1 MCAKPKL
8 RMVDRLEVVRD
19 PLAASLA
26 IAARLYGEAVSPTA
40 LAAGLPLED
49 GRMTPALVVRA
60 AERAGLQARIVKTPL
75 AQLGSEYLPALL
87 LTSDRDACVMLERNG
102 DEAKIV
108 LPELP
113 DTSRDVP
120 LAQLEASY
128 SGHAIVLSR
137 LQRFSA
143 GTESE
148 RIADKHHWFWGTLR
162 GEVRTYSEVAIA
174 TVLINL
180 FALAS
185 PLFFMNVYDRVVP
198 NQAMET
204 LWVLSIGMAIVLA
217 FDLVLKILRGYFI
230 DVVGRRADLAL
241 SSTLFARVMDLKLD
255 QPRQPVGTL
264 ANNLREFESLR
275 DFFTSATLASIID
288 LPFVLLFLGTILWIG
303 GFWMVLPL
311 IVAIPLVI
319 GVGLALQPALRD
331 HIRRSFAATEAKYS
345 TIIETLAAIEH
356 VKHLNAASQLQRKW
370 ESLVDY
376 VARESLTARL
386 ISAFA
391 LHFTGW
397 VQAATGISVLIIGA
411 YQAAEGRLTLGAL
424 IACTIIAS
432 RAVAPLTQLAGLLT
446 RYHTAATAL
455 NALNKIMEAPVE
467 REPGRTFVSR
477 PKLDGRIDFRAVTFR
492 YPGQQVDALRE
503 ASFSIPAGSRVGII
517 GRMGSGKSTLAK
529 LLIGLHHPQAG
540 NVLVDGIDTRQIDP
554 SDLRRNIGY
563 MPQDVVLFAGTVRQ
577 NLTMGA
583 PQTDDEAMLRAVQ
596 LVGLDEH
603 LNKHPQGFDM
613 PVGERGAGLS
623 GGQKQAV
630 ALARAL
636 LTDPPVL
643 LLDEPTAAMDT
654 GSEEHFKSRLARVLE
669 GRTLIVVTHRE
680 SMLTLVDQLVVMDG
694 GRVVA
699 AGPKSDVLLAL
710 SQGRVR
716 KAV

>member
-1 MCAKPKL
+1 MSH
-8 RMVDRLEVVRD
+8 RMVDSVESIAD

-26 IAARLYGEAVSPTA
+26 IAARLYGDAVSPTA
-40 LAAGLPLED
+40 LTAGLPLED
-49 GRMTPALVVRA
+49 GVLTPALAVRA
-60 AERAGLQARIVKTPL
+60 AERAGLQARIVKATL
-75 AQLGSEYLPALL
+75 AQIAQEQLPALL
-87 LTSDRDACVMLERNG
+87 LTDPRGACVLLELRG
-102 DEAKIV
+102 DSAKVV

-113 DTSRDVP
+113 DAPREVA

-128 SGHAIVLSR
+128 SGHAILLSR

-143 GTESE
+143 GTDSE
-148 RIADKHHWFWGTLR
+148 RIADTHHWFWGTLR
-162 GEVRTYSEVAIA
+162 GEVRTYGEVAIA
-174 TVLINL
+174 TVVINL

-204 LWVLSIGMAIVLA
+204 LWVLAIGMAIVLA

-303 GFWMVLPL
+303 GFWMMFPL
-311 IVAIPLVI
+311 LVAIPIVI
-319 GVGLALQPALRD
+319 GVGLLLQPALRD

-345 TIIETLAAIEH
+345 TVIETLGAIEH

-397 VQAATGISVLIIGA
+397 VQAGTGIAVLVIGA
-411 YQAAEGRLTLGAL
+411 YQAAEGKLTLGAL

-446 RYHTAATAL
+446 RYHTATTAL
-455 NALNKIMEAPVE
+455 DALNKIMEAPVE
-467 REPGRTFVSR
+467 REPGKTFVSR

-492 YPGQQVDALRE
+492 YPGAPVDALRE
-503 ASFSIPAGSRVGII
+503 ASFAIAAGMRIGVI

-540 NVLVDGIDTRQIDP
+540 NVLIDGIDSRQIDP

-563 MPQDVVLFAGTVRQ
+563 MPQEVILFSGTVRQ

-583 PQTDDEAMLRAVQ
+583 PQTDDETMLRAVQ

-613 PVGERGAGLS
+613 PVGERGHGLS

-636 LTDPPVL
+636 LSDPPVL

-654 GSEEHFKSRLARVLE
+654 GTEEHFKSRIARVLE

-680 SMLTLVDQLVVMDG
+680 SMLTLVDHLIVMDS

-699 AGPKSDVLLAL
+699 AGPKTDVLQAL

>member
-1 MCAKPKL
+1 
-8 RMVDRLEVVRD
+8 MVDEVRAVAD
-19 PLAASLA
+19 PLASSLA
-26 IAARLYGEAVSPTA
+26 IAARLYGEAVSPEA
-40 LAAGLPLED
+40 LSAGLPLED
-49 GRMTPALVVRA
+49 GLMTPELAMRA
-60 AERAGLQARIVKTPL
+60 AERAGLEARVVKTSL
-75 AQLGSEYLPALL
+75 AGIQAENLPAIL
-87 LTSDRDACVMLERNG
+87 LTNGRGACVLVKLE
-102 DEAKIV
+102 DERVQVIR
-108 LPELP
+108 PEHP
-113 DTSRDVP
+113 DAPQDTA
-120 LAQLEASY
+120 LGELEADY
-128 SGHAIVLSR
+128 SGHAILLSR

-143 GTESE
+143 GTDTE
-148 RIADKHHWFWGTLR
+148 RIVDKHHWFWGTLR
-162 GEVRTYSEVAIA
+162 AETRTYAEVAVA

-198 NQAMET
+198 NQAMTT
-204 LWVLSIGMAIVLA
+204 LWVLSLGIGIVLF

-230 DVVGRRADLAL
+230 DAVGRRADLAL

-275 DFFTSATLASIID
+275 EFFTSATLASLID
-288 LPFVLLFLGTILWIG
+288 LPFVLLFLATILWIG
-303 GFWMVLPL
+303 GFWMVFPVL
-311 IVAIPLVI
+311 VAIPIVI
-319 GVGLALQPALRD
+319 IMGLLLQPALRD

-345 TIIETLAAIEH
+345 TVIETLAAIEH
-356 VKHLNAASQLQRKW
+356 VKHLNAQSQLQRKW
-370 ESLVDY
+370 ESLVDF
-376 VARESLTARL
+376 VARESMTARL
-386 ISAFA
+386 LSAFA

-397 VQAATGISVLIIGA
+397 VQAATGIAVLIIGA
-411 YQAAEGRLTLGAL
+411 YQAAEGKLTLGAL

-432 RAVAPLTQLAGLLT
+432 RALAPLTQLAGLLT
-446 RYHTAATAL
+446 RYHTATTAL
-455 NALNKIMEAPVE
+455 SALNKIMEAPVE
-467 REPGRTFVSR
+467 REPGKTFVSR
-477 PKLDGRIDFRAVTFR
+477 PRLDGRIDFRAVTFR
-492 YPGQQVDALRE
+492 YPGQQTDALRE
-503 ASFSIPAGSRVGII
+503 ATLSIAPGTRVGVV

-529 LLIGLHHPQAG
+529 LLIGLHQPQAG
-540 NVLVDGIDTRQIDP
+540 NVLVDGIDARQIDP

-563 MPQDVVLFAGTVRQ
+563 MPQEVLLFAGTVRQ

-583 PQTDDEAMLRAVQ
+583 PQTDDATMLRAVQ

-603 LNKHPQGFDM
+603 LNRHPQGFDM
-613 PVGERGAGLS
+613 PVGERGNGLS

-643 LLDEPTAAMDT
+643 LLDEPTSAMDT
-654 GSEEHFKSRLARVLE
+654 GSEEHFKGRLARVLE

-680 SMLTLVDQLVVMDG
+680 SMLTLVDHLIVMDS

-699 AGPKSDVLLAL
+699 AGPKADVLQAL